1 LTIHLHTFLHH
12 IWLAGHHIAST
23 CPDSLSR
30 YNTAS
35 DITSLLCLLHIL
47 DLRTT
52 FFYTALYIS
61 TYDLSASSLHSLLI
75 TAPYLISRSGP
86 HYHQPS
92 HRMTQHARTEVV
104 QLKHCVPYLKWKTL
118 APNLLSQWLSH
129 RLASETTELDVK
141 RVPLPLVSQ
150 LDSGLGYK
158 CFLSLWC
165 AVMGRYI

>member
-1 LTIHLHTFLHH
+1 MAGWPSHSQHLSGLIEQIQYSQRYYKLAVPSSYIRSTYYLLLYCLIYLH
-12 IWLAGHHIAST
+12 IW
-23 CPDSLSR
+23 SR
-30 YNTAS
+30 KET
-35 DITSLLCLLHIL
+35 
-47 DLRTT
+47 
-52 FFYTALYIS
+52 
-61 TYDLSASSLHSLLI
+61 ASSLHSLLI

-165 AVMGRYI
+165 AVMGRYIW